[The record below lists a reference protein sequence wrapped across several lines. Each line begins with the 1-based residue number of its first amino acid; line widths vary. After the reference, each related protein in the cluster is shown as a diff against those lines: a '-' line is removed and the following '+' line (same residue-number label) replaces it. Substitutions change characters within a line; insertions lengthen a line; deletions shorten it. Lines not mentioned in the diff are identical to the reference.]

1 MNVLSLESIHKLGQ
15 HMYVLV
21 KHMSQKT
28 DK

>member
-15 HMYVLV
+15 HMYVLLNHV
-21 KHMSQKT
+21 SQKT